1 MKGLLLKDFFTL
13 SKSLRIFLVLI
24 LLFACMPGYN
34 MAIFAVVYASL
45 LPVTAL
51 SYDERCKWDTL
62 AAMSPYSPAE
72 MVISKYLLGYVGIL
86 LASVLALTV
95 HSVYGLFSSSPDGGY
110 ISSIAGGAASGLLIL
125 ALTLPAMYKFGVEK
139 GRIAF
144 FVILAVTFGA
154 VAGLSALADKG
165 ELSRFSLQMGTG
177 TGIVILLAVLLLNVL
192 SILLSIRFYSRR
204 EF

>member
-62 AAMSPYSPAE
+62 AAMSPYSPAD
-72 MVISKYLLGYVGIL
+72 MVVSKYLLGYIGIL
-86 LASVLALTV
+86 FAAVLALAV
-95 HSVYGLFSSSPDGGY
+95 HAIYGIFSSSSDTGY
-110 ISSIAGGAASGLLIL
+110 ISSILGGAVSGLLII
-125 ALTLPAMYKFGVEK
+125 ALTMPAMYKFGVEK

-154 VAGLSALADKG
+154 VAGLSVLSDKG
-165 ELSRFSLQMGTG
+165 ELSRFSLRLGAG
-177 TGIVILLAVLLLNVL
+177 TGIVILLAVILLNVV
-192 SILLSIRFYSRR
+192 SIILSIRFYSKR

>member
-13 SKSLRIFLVLI
+13 SKSLRMFLLLI
-24 LLFACMPGYN
+24 LVFACMPGYN

-165 ELSRFSLQMGTG
+165 ELTRFSLQMGTG

>member
-62 AAMSPYSPAE
+62 AAMSPYSPAD
-72 MVISKYLLGYVGIL
+72 MVVSKYLLGYIGIL
-86 LASVLALTV
+86 FAAVLALAV
-95 HSVYGLFSSSPDGGY
+95 HAVYGIFSSSSDTGY
-110 ISSIAGGAASGLLIL
+110 ISSILGGAVSGLLIIS
-125 ALTLPAMYKFGVEK
+125 LTMPAMYKFGVEK

-154 VAGLSALADKG
+154 VAGLSVLSDKG
-165 ELSRFSLQMGTG
+165 ELSRFSLRLGAG
-177 TGIVILLAVLLLNVL
+177 TGIVILLAVILLNVV
-192 SILLSIRFYSRR
+192 SIILSIRFYSKR

>member
-13 SKSLRIFLVLI
+13 SKSLRMFLLLI
-24 LLFACMPGYN
+24 LVFACMPGYN

-62 AAMSPYSPAE
+62 AAMSPYSAAE
-72 MVISKYLLGYVGIL
+72 MVISKYLLGYIGIL
-86 LASVLALTV
+86 FASVLALAV
-95 HSVYGLFSSSPDGGY
+95 HAVYGLFGSSPDHEY
-110 ISSIAGGAASGLLIL
+110 ISYILSGAGSGLLIM

-154 VAGLSALADKG
+154 VAGLSALSDNG
-165 ELSRFSLQMGTG
+165 ELSGFGLDIGAG
-177 TGIVILLAVLLLNVL
+177 TGILILLAVILLNAA
-192 SILLSIRFYSRR
+192 SILLSIKFYSKR

>member
-13 SKSLRIFLVLI
+13 SKSLRVFLVLI

-62 AAMSPYSPAE
+62 AAMSPYSPAD
-72 MVISKYLLGYVGIL
+72 MVVSKYLLGYIGIL
-86 LASVLALTV
+86 FAAVLALAV
-95 HSVYGLFSSSPDGGY
+95 HAVYGIFSSSSDTGY
-110 ISSIAGGAASGLLIL
+110 ISSILGGAVSGLLII
-125 ALTLPAMYKFGVEK
+125 ALTMPAMYKFGVEK

-165 ELSRFSLQMGTG
+165 ELSRFSLRLGAG
-177 TGIVILLAVLLLNVL
+177 TGIVILLAVILLNVV
-192 SILLSIRFYSRR
+192 SIILSIRFYSKR

>member
-72 MVISKYLLGYVGIL
+72 MVISKYLLGYIGIL
-86 LASVLALTV
+86 FASMLALAV
-95 HSVYGLFSSSPDGGY
+95 HAVYGLFSSSPAGGY
-110 ISSIAGGAASGLLIL
+110 VSSIAGGAVSGLLIIG
-125 ALTLPAMYKFGVEK
+125 LTLPAMYKFGVEK

-154 VAGLSALADKG
+154 VAGLSALSDNG
-165 ELSRFSLQMGTG
+165 ELSGFGLDIGAG
-177 TGIVILLAVLLLNVL
+177 TGILILLAVILLNAA
-192 SILLSIRFYSRR
+192 SILLSIKFYSKR